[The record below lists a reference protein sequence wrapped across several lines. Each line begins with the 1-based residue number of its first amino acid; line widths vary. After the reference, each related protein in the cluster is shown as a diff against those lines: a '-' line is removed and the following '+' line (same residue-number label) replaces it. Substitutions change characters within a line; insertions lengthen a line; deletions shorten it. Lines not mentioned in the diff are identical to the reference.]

1 MPRIGQPATT
11 PALWCACLIA
21 LVLSASAAT
30 ANTNI
35 MFILDGSNSMWGR
48 IDGVPKIATAKNVLT
63 GLLRDLEADTQ
74 VGFMAY
80 GHRSE
85 GACDDIE
92 MLSGIGATP
101 PEALV
106 AKLQGI
112 MPKGKTPIADALK
125 MTRLAFATPDANNN
139 VVLISDGAETCNG
152 NPCAEAKA
160 LAEAGINT
168 RVHVVGFDIDAK
180 RRAQLECIAE
190 AGKGRYFSANTT
202 EEFKVALADVKQ
214 AAQLVRVAEAEPAPK
229 PKSAWTEAF
238 KDSFAGDGLAEH
250 WDVRNANPDG
260 FVVEDGNLLVISKQ
274 VGGLGNKD
282 IPNLFKLG
290 YEMPKGDWRMTVKL
304 KAELQTGRESFMF
317 GLMKDENNYIAAQF
331 YGQNDICC
339 YNSGLFITMEK
350 VSKGQRTHFSN
361 LVWPKGSNNY
371 AEYVKNVPMP
381 ISLRLIKEG
390 RGYRAAI
397 HFAGDQ
403 DDQGMPRWQE
413 TDIVTTLRAPK
424 DIVFNSSQWKKVN
437 GESLFFIDEITIE
450 TKQGEMTMGSKQ

>member
-1 MPRIGQPATT
+1 MSRIGQSATT
-11 PALWCACLIA
+11 PALWCACLMA

-48 IDGVPKIATAKNVLT
+48 IDGVPKIATAKTVLT
-63 GLLRDLEADTQ
+63 NLLSDLDADTQ

-92 MLSGIGATP
+92 LLSGIGAASP
-101 PEALV
+101 KALV
-106 AKLQGI
+106 ANLQGI
-112 MPKGKTPIADALK
+112 TPKGKTPIAGALK
-125 MTRLAFATPDANNN
+125 MTRQAFATPDANNN

-168 RVHVVGFDIDAK
+168 RVHVVGFDIDDK
-180 RRAQLECIAE
+180 KRAQLECIAE

-214 AAQLVRVAEAEPAPK
+214 VAQLVRVAQAKPAPK
-229 PKSAWTEAF
+229 PKSEWTEVF
-238 KDSFAGDGLAEH
+238 RDSFAGDGLAEH
-250 WDVRNANPDG
+250 WDVHNANSDG
-260 FVVEDGNLLVISKQ
+260 YVVEDGNLLVISKE
-274 VGGLGNKD
+274 VGGLGNRT

-290 YEMPKGDWRMTVKL
+290 YELPKGDWRITVTFN
-304 KAELQTGRESFMF
+304 AELQTGRESFMF
-317 GLMKDENNYIAAQF
+317 GLLQDEKNYIAAQF

-350 VSKGQRTHFSN
+350 LSKGKRTHFSN
-361 LVWPKGSNNY
+361 LVWPKGTSNY
-371 AEYVKNVPMP
+371 ADYVKNVPMP

-397 HFAGDQ
+397 HFEGEN
-403 DDQGMPRWQE
+403 DDKGKPRWQE

-424 DIVFNSSQWKKVN
+424 GIVLNASQWKKVN

-450 TKQGEMTMGSKQ
+450 TKQGKMTVGSKQ